1 MPLSEEEQRILRQ
14 IEEHLQRDHTFGR
27 SLLPPRRHSSGAGAL
42 WLSVVLTVGLFAGS
56 ILLLAVHPL
65 LSFAAFV
72 GSIGAAVVA
81 EARLREYGEEHLGQL
96 SDSARARFRGV
107 RTSERDD

>member
-27 SLLPPRRHSSGAGAL
+27 NLLPPRRRASGASTL
-42 WLSVVLTVGLFAGS
+42 WLSAILTVVLFAGS

-72 GSIGAAVVA
+72 AAIGAAVVA
-81 EARLREYGEEHLGQL
+81 ESRLREFGEEHLGQF
-96 SDSARARFRGV
+96 SESARARFRGV
-107 RTSERDD
+107 RASERDE